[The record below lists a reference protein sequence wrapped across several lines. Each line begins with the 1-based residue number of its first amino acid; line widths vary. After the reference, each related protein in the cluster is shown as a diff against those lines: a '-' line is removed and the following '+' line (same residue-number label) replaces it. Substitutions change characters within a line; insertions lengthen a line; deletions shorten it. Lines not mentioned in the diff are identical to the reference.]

1 MKWVGKPTMVAS
13 GHELAIDLGSFL
25 TMAGCSAMSSGARSA
40 PLTDQ
45 RLAIVE
51 AREWCNRT
59 ST

>member
-1 MKWVGKPTMVAS
+1 MVAF
-13 GHELAIDLGSFL
+13 GQELAIDFVSVL
-25 TMAGCSAMSSGARSA
+25 TMVAMSSGERSA
-40 PLTDQ
+40 PSTDQ